1 MRRSQQQWRELIAA
15 QELSD
20 LSIVE
25 YCRKHNISTK
35 SFYGRRS
42 ALIKPASASPDSV
55 FVKAVK
61 PSTSSASEFAVLSVG
76 NAELRFSKQT
86 DTKWLAALMRQLA

>member
-1 MRRSQQQWRELIAA
+1 MKRSQQQWRELIAA
-15 QELSD
+15 QECSN

-25 YCRKHNISTK
+25 YCRIHNISTK

-42 ALIKPASASPDSV
+42 ALIKSATASPDSA
-55 FVKAVK
+55 FVKAVS
-61 PSTSSASEFAVLSVG
+61 PSSSSTSEFAVLSVG
-76 NAELRFSKQT
+76 NAKLLLSKQT

>member
-15 QELSD
+15 QECSN

-25 YCRKHNISTK
+25 YCRKHKISTK

-42 ALIKPASASPDSV
+42 EFKKQASTSPRPA
-55 FVKAVK
+55 FIKAV
-61 PSTSSASEFAVLSVG
+61 PPSSSTSSEFAVLSVG
-76 NAELRFSKQT
+76 SAKLHLPKQT